1 MTPVFKIA
9 ILVIAILAAGFYFG
23 VLYSQENNYQLPRSE
38 YEKIDYPVCDWR
50 SVKVKCEQFMR
61 K

>member
-1 MTPVFKIA
+1 MTKCL
-9 ILVIAILAAGFYFG
+9 LVLAFGAFMGAGGLAFG
-23 VLYSQENNYQLPRSE
+23 LWLSESDNYQLSRSE
-38 YEKIDYPVCDWR
+38 YKRIDTPVCDWR

>member
-1 MTPVFKIA
+1 MGA
-9 ILVIAILAAGFYFG
+9 GGLAFG
-23 VLYSQENNYQLPRSE
+23 LWLSESDNYQLPRAE